1 MVRKGVSGEDRKAKR
16 EEASMTPFVVDGALH
31 EESLSRI
38 AAVGAELRP
47 AITTI
52 LESIAG
58 ARPRPTR
65 LSRAVGLDKSL
76 ASRLV
81 RAVRATSDLDLMHL
95 VPSPAG
101 LRILAESAAR
111 MADRASIA
119 NLMTAIGRFEEL
131 IDAEPGGRAAIDA
144 QLSESSV
151 LALEKRE
158 RIAKQASFK
167 SMSFLLGY
175 FCDVLTTTLFLVP
188 SANGK
193 RVDGI
198 ELQRRI
204 GLRRM
209 RPSTPLPL
217 LSVAMDR
224 EDAATENDIWL
235 DTINGDA
242 RTSGPTGF
250 LLPEFSTKPIPEFD
264 IVRDGEM
271 TTLVL
276 APDPT
281 VNAPSQLTSAFRI
294 RNGWPVEPE
303 SRLQSLRGYVLH
315 IPCRRLVRDVFIAE
329 SLFKGA
335 TPRVSF
341 VLPGSRA
348 AMRPPGHE
356 GARHFTEVGLTAT
369 IERLP
374 SGPLAHSMPDVTNH
388 GAAVRHVLE
397 RTGHAMT
404 AFRGWRCA
412 ITYPVPLIEMIW
424 WLEHPGHAGS

>member
-1 MVRKGVSGEDRKAKR
+1 MAPFAV
-16 EEASMTPFVVDGALH
+16 EAMLH
-31 EESLSRI
+31 EQLLSRI
-38 AAVGAELRP
+38 AMVGAELRP

-58 ARPRPTR
+58 PRPRPTR

-101 LRILAESAAR
+101 LRILADSATR
-111 MADRASIA
+111 LADPASIA
-119 NLMTAIGRFEEL
+119 NLVRAIDRFEEL
-131 IDAEPGGRAAIDA
+131 IDSEPGGRAAIDA
-144 QLSESSV
+144 QISESSD

-175 FCDVLTTTLFLVP
+175 FSDVLTTTLFLVP

-198 ELQRRI
+198 EIQRRI

-217 LSVAMDR
+217 LSFFTER
-224 EDAATENDIWL
+224 EDAAEENDIRL
-235 DTINGDA
+235 DTIGGEENASKPAGY
-242 RTSGPTGF
+242 
-250 LLPEFSTKPIPEFD
+250 LLSDFSTKPIPKYE
-264 IVRDGEM
+264 IVRDSEV

-276 APDPT
+276 AGDPSIR
-281 VNAPSQLTSAFRI
+281 APHQLTTAFVI
-294 RNGWPVEPE
+294 RNGWPIEPE
-303 SRLQSLRGYVLH
+303 SKLHTLRGYVLH
-315 IPCRRLVRDVFIAE
+315 MPCRRLVRDVFVAE
-329 SLFKGA
+329 SLFRGA

-341 VLPGSRA
+341 VLPGARG
-348 AMRPPGHE
+348 AMRPPRRG
-356 GARHFTEVGLTAT
+356 GPRHFTEVGLTASV
-369 IERLP
+369 ERLP
-374 SGPLAHSMPDVTNH
+374 DGPRAYSMPEVTNH
-388 GAAVRHVLE
+388 EAAVRHVLE
-397 RTGHAMT
+397 RTGHGMT
-404 AFRGWRCA
+404 PFRGWRCA
-412 ITYPVPLIEMIW
+412 ITYPVPLIEMFW
-424 WLEHPGHAGS
+424 WLEHPGHAES

>member
-1 MVRKGVSGEDRKAKR
+1 
-16 EEASMTPFVVDGALH
+16 MTPTVMDGALH
-31 EESLSRI
+31 EQFLSRI
-38 AAVGAELRP
+38 ATVGAELRP

-58 ARPRPTR
+58 PRPRPTR

-101 LRILAESAAR
+101 LRILAESATR
-111 MADRASIA
+111 LADRASIA
-119 NLMTAIGRFEEL
+119 NLTTAIERFEEL

-151 LALEKRE
+151 LALEQRE

-188 SANGK
+188 SANGQ

-217 LSVAMDR
+217 LSLAMDR
-224 EDAATENDIWL
+224 EDAATENDIR
-235 DTINGDA
+235 IEPIGGDS
-242 RTSGPTGF
+242 RVSGPAGF

-264 IVRDGEM
+264 VVRDGEM

-276 APDPT
+276 GPDPS
-281 VNAPSQLTSAFRI
+281 VHAPSQLTSAFRV
-294 RNGWPVEPE
+294 RNGWPIDPE
-303 SRLQSLRGYVLH
+303 SRLHSLRGYVLH
-315 IPCRRLVRDVFIAE
+315 MPCRRMVRDIFVAE
-329 SLFKGA
+329 SIFKGA

-341 VLPGSRA
+341 VLPGSRG
-348 AMRPPGHE
+348 AMRPPGQA
-356 GARHFTEVGLTAT
+356 GARHFTEVGLTAS

-374 SGPLAHSMPDVTNH
+374 EGPRAYSMPDVTNH
-388 GAAVRHVLE
+388 GAAVRHVLD
-397 RTGHAMT
+397 RTGHNLT
-404 AFRGWRCA
+404 PFRGWRCA
-412 ITYPVPLIEMIW
+412 MTYPVPLIEMIW
-424 WLEHPGHAGS
+424 WLEHPEHAGS